1 MSEQGAPRQ
10 AQTTE
15 PGAEY
20 SQFAQ
25 AFALLTLRVL
35 PCARVR
41 RASREARVAASRR
54 GEGNATMS
62 MGIVVVL
69 GIASIFFFSALLITA
84 ALMVRGRWD
93 SLGQTRQRPKD

>member
-1 MSEQGAPRQ
+1 M
-10 AQTTE
+10 
-15 PGAEY
+15 
-20 SQFAQ
+20 
-25 AFALLTLRVL
+25 
-35 PCARVR
+35 
-41 RASREARVAASRR
+41 AASCR

-93 SLGQTRQRPKD
+93 SLGQSSQRPKD